1 MEKRLNFSDLSLGVT
16 ISFLIVGFILSGCV
30 GGPKEK
36 VLETMSNT
44 PPPAWVKHPD
54 LFSLA
59 VETKDAKAFIK
70 SGYYPTLE
78 LAYRP
83 FIAKNGPCVQASN
96 EDAASHLIGSQWE
109 RSWWERVVRPGSPD
123 PVYHAYCM
131 ILVSKNPA
139 QFHNVDLNKP

>member
-1 MEKRLNFSDLSLGVT
+1 MEKRLNFSDLSIGLT
-16 ISFLIVGFILSGCV
+16 ISFLVLGFILAGCS
-30 GGPKEK
+30 GPKEK

-44 PPPAWVKHPD
+44 PAPEWVKSPKI
-54 LFSLA
+54 FSMK

-70 SGYYPTLE
+70 DGYYPTLE

-83 FIAKNGPCVQASN
+83 FIAKNGPCVQAANADS
-96 EDAASHLIGSQWE
+96 ASHLIGSPVE
-109 RSWWERVVRPGSPD
+109 RWWWERVVRPGSPD

>member
-1 MEKRLNFSDLSLGVT
+1 MKKRLNFSDLSLGVT

-54 LFSLA
+54 VFSLA
-59 VETKDAKAFIK
+59 METKDAKAFIK

-83 FIAKNGPCVQASN
+83 FVAKNGPCVQAAN
-96 EDAASHLIGSQWE
+96 ADAASHLIGSQWE
-109 RSWWERVVRPGSPD
+109 RWWWERVVRPGSPD

-131 ILVSKNPA
+131 IIVSKNPA
-139 QFHNVDLNKP
+139 QFHDIDLNKP